1 MLWTGTHLSFLMFF
15 HQWKI
20 HKLTWFVPFWSQYS
34 TFNSIAQSYGA
45 VAAQDRQGPADPS
58 GFTFLNCKVTGT
70 GSIFLGRAM
79 GPYSRIIYVYSYFD
93 NIIDPLGW
101 DNWSGDTSKNWS
113 VASLACIICLSFI
126 PVSWLCKGVL
136 LRFSL
141 CFVSIT

>member
-1 MLWTGTHLSFLMFF
+1 M
-15 HQWKI
+15 
-20 HKLTWFVPFWSQYS
+20 
-34 TFNSIAQSYGA
+34 
-45 VAAQDRQGPADPS
+45 AAQDRQGPADPS

-113 VASLACIICLSFI
+113 VASKHASLAYLSF
-126 PVSWLCKGVL
+126 L
-136 LRFSL
+136 SL
-141 CFVSIT
+141 NFVNIT